1 MIAIRQAIQGR
12 VNQGP
17 ADNID
22 LHCAAMRNCDM
33 RADKWAALWG
43 LIHAET
49 AAMEAEHLIVRHASG
64 CWTLPGGVQME
75 DEEPPP
81 SNTLRPGTS
90 VPANF
95 KHLVPTRK

>member
-33 RADKWAALWG
+33 RADKESALWG

-75 DEEPPP
+75 PKEEPPTP
-81 SNTLRPGTS
+81 KLRPGTV
-90 VPANF
+90 VP
-95 KHLVPTRK
+95 KSYRHLVKDRP